1 MLTFKLQEE
10 HERFLATWNNLH
22 SDLAR
27 YILKK
32 LINKLRDQIKKT
44 KNLFISNKKTFN
56 VDDDNADWQTVNTD
70 SVTLN

>member
-10 HERFLATWNNLH
+10 HKRFLATWNNLH

-32 LINKLRDQIKKT
+32 LVDKLRDQIKKT
-44 KNLFISNKKTFN
+44 KNLFISNDKTLN
-56 VDDDNADWQTVNTD
+56 VDYDNADWQTANTD
-70 SVTLN
+70 SVSFN